1 MDPRATLTPFPRGWY
16 LVAKSDDVPIGKV
29 KPVKMMDRELVVFRT
44 EDGVAHVTNAHC
56 PHFGVHLGH
65 GGRVKG
71 DCIRCPFHGWEF
83 RASDGECQRIPAGD
97 LPPRKARLVRWDTH
111 EIAGLILTWY
121 HEEDAAPTWRVT
133 DFPSLDDQPY
143 SEWADYE
150 WTIRARIQDLSE
162 NDSDVSH
169 APALHG
175 FVDDPAEVDL
185 QVSGAE
191 CKFRLRAKMHMSAFG
206 VPSWLPWL
214 PRDFSTD
221 ILVRR
226 SGLCLGWIRQETI
239 MPGGFPFHTQ
249 TLAATTP
256 IDATHVRLLLR
267 HRVAR
272 TRIPVLTTL
281 MLRSYATMFNR
292 TLEEDIVIWEN
303 KIYRMRPAAS
313 KSDAPILQFRKWTR
327 QFYPEGHYEAALAA
341 QHPGS
346 PVRLADN
353 LADNLADS
361 AEAVG

>member
-1 MDPRATLTPFPRGWY
+1 MPALDPRATLTPYPRGWY

-29 KPVKMMDRELVVFRT
+29 KPLKMMGREVVVFRT
-44 EDGVAHVTNAHC
+44 DDGVAHVTNAHC

-65 GGRVKG
+65 GGQVKG

-97 LPPRKARLVRWDTH
+97 LPPRKARLARWDTH
-111 EIAGLILTWY
+111 EIAGLIMAWY

-150 WTIRARIQDLSE
+150 WTIKARIQDLSE

-191 CKFRLRAKMHMSAFG
+191 CKFRLRAKMHLSAFG
-206 VPSWLPWL
+206 VPSWLPGL
-214 PRDFSTD
+214 PRDFATD
-221 ILVRR
+221 IMVRR
-226 SGLCLGWIRQETI
+226 SGLCVGWIRQETI
-239 MPGGFPFHTQ
+239 LPGGFPFHTQ

-256 IDATHVRLLLR
+256 IDETHVRLLLR

-272 TRIPVLTTL
+272 TRIPPLTAL

-313 KSDAPILQFRKWTR
+313 KSDGPILQFRKWTR

-353 LADNLADS
+353 